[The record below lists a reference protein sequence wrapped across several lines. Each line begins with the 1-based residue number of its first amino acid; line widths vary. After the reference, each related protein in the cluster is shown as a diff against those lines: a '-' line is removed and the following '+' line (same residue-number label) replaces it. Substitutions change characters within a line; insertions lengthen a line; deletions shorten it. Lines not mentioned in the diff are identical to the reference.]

1 MEELKRKTDIM
12 LRSVLVS
19 VGRTGLALR
28 WLDKEYKSIT
38 YSAIPY
44 QEMGFS
50 SLEKYIKSI
59 PEVATLSRDADG
71 EYVVH
76 GVPSEADKHV
86 AKLIAKQ
93 KKPKRKAKAKAR
105 RPVHASM
112 HKSGVGRS
120 VALHRAP
127 VRKSPQAASSRVSVA
142 PSRVGVAPSR
152 FGTTPRF
159 VPPRMMRAPG
169 TNTSVDRNGVEQ
181 QIAQQ
186 IQQQAKNMVAASL
199 NSSRTVQLNKSQPG
213 LFASLPQ
220 QTAVCGNKINGM
232 ASNNRQVTVV
242 SRQEEPPHRKNW
254 KKKAKSQ
261 GSGPNWGGMEVTFE
275 SGHDNQNESFKRT
288 VKVSNSSSAQVDS
301 LSKEE
306 LEIYSRIKK
315 KFLVPH
321 EYPGDNIIVYPPKL
335 LEEKPKVSHTQPH
348 QANGGSPQHVEI
360 YTLRPQD
367 LPEKGTA
374 TKVSISH
381 VDSPAHF
388 FIHYKHTWDSL
399 DALSAE
405 LNEFFQNPS
414 NGKDPL
420 PSLKQGMFC
429 CAQFK
434 EDDAWYRARIT
445 EMKTQGDTPQANVIY
460 VDFGNNEILP
470 VSRLRMLRKEHAEL
484 PMIAVL
490 CALDGALPTGGG
502 KNWSTASIERFQEL
516 CSASEVLHMRVVR
529 GEGYLQTLF
538 VLDSSACTVSLH
550 GLPKTKNDEVLLK
563 VKHMTL
569 NKDIV
574 AQVIQR
580 DGNTASVE
588 LYDTSSEVDININAM
603 LQRLVIPDVD
613 MAPVLPK
620 VGEQIEAFVTYVT
633 PEGHVFIQI
642 HGGGTT
648 RLNEL
653 MEDIAEHY
661 SQPTKAA
668 EFVSSPHKNKMCCAK
683 CSDGVWYRAIVTN
696 VLPDRQVEVQ
706 YVDFG
711 NIEALPLA
719 SLREPT
725 RAISHVNSL
734 PFQALECKLE
744 GTEKQ
749 GLTEEQT
756 ETIIERD
763 VLLEVVQMADVP
775 LVRLFISS
783 ENEEDALVNVGE
795 VLGLET
801 EEQKETHDEA
811 AAAGIDSTALEYN
824 DDDKDSVTSESSTE
838 ACRPVDDGN
847 MTTALLSKPWV
858 DICILEAIDPSTF
871 VFQCLELLQQ
881 KEELEEKMQKYYTVS
896 GVEPVGEDLAR
907 WSQEAIDL
915 FGELTADKKLVAK
928 PRGLVANRSRLTNEE
943 TKVSLELYDTSEG
956 NEDVLIADVLVN
968 KSLAKKINE
977 G

>member
-315 KFLVPH
+315 
-321 EYPGDNIIVYPPKL
+321 

-405 LNEFFQNPS
+405 LNEFFQ
-414 NGKDPL
+414 
-420 PSLKQGMFC
+420 
-429 CAQFK
+429 

-516 CSASEVLHMRVVR
+516 CSASEVLHMRV
-529 GEGYLQTLF
+529 
-538 VLDSSACTVSLH
+538 ACTVSLH

-744 GTEKQ
+744 GTEK

-881 KEELEEKMQKYYTVS
+881 KEELEEKMQKYYT
-896 GVEPVGEDLAR
+896 
-907 WSQEAIDL
+907 EAIDL